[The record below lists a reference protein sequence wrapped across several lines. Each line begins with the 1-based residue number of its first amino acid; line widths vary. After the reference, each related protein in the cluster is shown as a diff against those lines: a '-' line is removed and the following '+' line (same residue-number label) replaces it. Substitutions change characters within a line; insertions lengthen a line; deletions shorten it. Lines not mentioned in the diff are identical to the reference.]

1 MPLEQVQFQVNIPQ
15 VLMLKYD
22 EPKPCKNGSSML
34 SFDDGRVIFL
44 EEPEAAEFA
53 RLGARKGD
61 AVEFARQAVM
71 NGKRIAKTQMKFRRV
86 NGSGQPASP
95 QAAKPEGEAARPAVA
110 PVATPD
116 ANHRQSNMPAPSNGN
131 GHAAHNGIP
140 YWDSKTEL
148 LRCYA
153 DAIDV
158 LVVARETAATK
169 GLPVQ
174 FTGDDL
180 RQVAATLYI
189 DAGKDRRTPWQG
201 R

>member
-1 MPLEQVQFQVNIPQ
+1 MPFEQVQFQVNIPQ

-44 EEPEAAEFA
+44 EEAEAAQFA

-61 AVEFARQAVM
+61 AVEFARNAVM
-71 NGKRIAKTQMKFRRV
+71 NGKRIAKTQMCFRRV
-86 NGSGQPASP
+86 TAEPAP
-95 QAAKPEGEAARPAVA
+95 AQVAKPEARAAQQVVSVR
-110 PVATPD
+110 D
-116 ANHRQSNMPAPSNGN
+116 NGQSNTTAPSNGN

-140 YWDSKTEL
+140 YWDPKTEL

-158 LVVARETAATK
+158 LVVARETAAAK
-169 GLPVQ
+169 SLPVQ
-174 FTGDDL
+174 FTGEDL

>member
-1 MPLEQVQFQVNIPQ
+1 MMSLEQVQFQVNIPQ
-15 VLMLKYD
+15 VLTLAYD
-22 EPKPCKNGSSML
+22 EPKPCKNGNSML
-34 SFDDGRVIFL
+34 SFEDGRVIFL
-44 EEPEAAEFA
+44 EEAEAAEFA
-53 RLGARKGD
+53 HLGARRGD

-71 NGKRIAKTQMKFRRV
+71 NGKRIAKTQWSFRKTAPE
-86 NGSGQPASP
+86 PAP
-95 QAAKPEGEAARPAVA
+95 AQAAKPETGAVQRA
-110 PVATPD
+110 VPER
-116 ANHRQSNMPAPSNGN
+116 NNGQSITPAPSNGN
-131 GHAAHNGIP
+131 PHAAHKGIP

-153 DAIDV
+153 DGIDV
-158 LVVARETAATK
+158 LVAARETAASK

-174 FTGDDL
+174 FTGEDL